1 MASRLKARKP
11 GGGRPTTPRPRRNAP
26 RGGARTSV
34 AARPSSRMNPRA
46 ASPRSGRVATRPRTE
61 AVRPL
66 GKRDLKELRRLL
78 EAERRRL
85 TEELEA
91 MQEHQPELEHQ
102 VGLDLTGSY
111 DEDFADVAGD
121 TFEREKGLALQSRPL
136 ARMDDGTY
144 GICENCGRPIHPA
157 RLRAIP
163 YAKLCID
170 CKAKEE
176 RANGIARP

>member
-11 GGGRPTTPRPRRNAP
+11 GRGRATTARSRRNDP
-26 RGGARTSV
+26 RGGARTSG

-46 ASPRSGRVATRPRTE
+46 ASAR
-61 AVRPL
+61 
-66 GKRDLKELRRLL
+66 
-78 EAERRRL
+78 
-85 TEELEA
+85 
-91 MQEHQPELEHQ
+91 
-102 VGLDLTGSY
+102 
-111 DEDFADVAGD
+111 
-121 TFEREKGLALQSRPL
+121 FERETGLAIESSVQAMLTQVEEAL

>member
-11 GGGRPTTPRPRRNAP
+11 GRGRATTARSRRNDP

-46 ASPRSGRVATRPRTE
+46 ASSRSGRVATRPRTE

-78 EAERRRL
+78 EEERRRL

-121 TFEREKGLALQSRPL
+121 TFRTSPTWCSSSGW
-136 ARMDDGTY
+136 
-144 GICENCGRPIHPA
+144 C
-157 RLRAIP
+157 
-163 YAKLCID
+163 
-170 CKAKEE
+170 
-176 RANGIARP
+176 